1 MCMCEC
7 YLRINFG
14 FWCRCLHLS
23 SNAEEGVTGVGV
35 VHPGQQARLDPVAWV
50 VHILASEEAALA
62 GTGKGI
68 TLKAQAITLV
78 HSS

>member
-1 MCMCEC
+1 MCLCEC

-35 VHPGQQARLDPVAWV
+35 VHPGQRARLDPVAWV